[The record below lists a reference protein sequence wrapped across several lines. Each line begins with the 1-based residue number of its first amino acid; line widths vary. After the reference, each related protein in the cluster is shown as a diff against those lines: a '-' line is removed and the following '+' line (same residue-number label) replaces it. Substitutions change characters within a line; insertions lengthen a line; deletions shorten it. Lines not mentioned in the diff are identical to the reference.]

1 VNKQNSTNKLSI
13 HNRLLAA
20 LPAKE
25 YQRLLPNLEEV
36 ALDFNT
42 DIYKLGETI
51 SHVYF
56 PNSGIISL
64 LAAVDASSTLE
75 VGLVGSEGM
84 AGLPLFMGVKSS
96 PVRAI
101 VQGNGIAMRMKAT
114 DFVKECKNG
123 GALSSLMLRFA
134 HSMLVQISQSAV
146 CYRFHRIEQRLAR
159 WLLMTGDRMES
170 NEYQITQEFLSH
182 MLGVRREAVNKAAG
196 LLQKKDL
203 ISFSRRNIVIIDR
216 PGLEAAACKC
226 YFIIREEEKSVRVQN

>member
-1 VNKQNSTNKLSI
+1 MNKQNSTKKPSI
-13 HNRLLAA
+13 HNRLIAA

-25 YQRLLPNLEEV
+25 YQHLLPDLEECS
-36 ALDFNT
+36 LEFNT
-42 DIYKLGETI
+42 DVYKLGETI
-51 SHVYF
+51 RHVYF

-64 LAAVDASSTLE
+64 LAAIDVNSTLE

-101 VQGNGIAMRMKAT
+101 VQGNGTALRMKAA

-123 GALSSLMLRFA
+123 GSLNGLMLRFA
-134 HSMLVQISQSAV
+134 HTMLVQISQSAV
-146 CYRFHRIEQRLAR
+146 CYRFHVIEQRLAR

-196 LLQKKDL
+196 VLQKKDL

-216 PGLEAAACKC
+216 SGLESTACKC
-226 YFIIREEEKSVRVQN
+226 YSIIRDEEKIVRVQN